1 MKNSTTTESVKKK
14 NGIVQ
19 FIIRFLQGMI
29 IGTGGILPG
38 VSGGAMCVIF
48 GIYRPLM
55 EMFAHPFK
63 NLKKYFMLL
72 LPVILGVG
80 AGFVGLAGLVEMVMV
95 KHEAFAVCVFIG
107 LILGMVPQLF
117 KDAGEKGRGVGAW
130 ISLVISTV
138 VLGTLFIYLKYGS
151 GISIVPNIGW
161 YLFCGAVWGIS
172 IILPGMSSSS
182 TLIFLGLYTP
192 MLNGISH
199 LKFDVLIP
207 IIAGIGLVVALLSRG
222 VNKLFEKFYAVAY
235 HIILGAVIATTL
247 PIIPT
252 SANGVKDIVIYLVC
266 FAAGFVVSLC
276 INAVNQKYITKE

>member
-1 MKNSTTTESVKKK
+1 MSEKVKAMEKK
-14 NGIVQ
+14 NGLLQ
-19 FIIRFLQGMI
+19 FIIRFFQGVI

-48 GIYRPLM
+48 GLYRPLM
-55 EMFAHPFK
+55 ELFAHPFK

-80 AGFVGLAGLVEMVMV
+80 AGFVGLAGLVEMIMV
-95 KHEAFAVCVFIG
+95 RHESLAVCVFIG
-107 LILGMVPQLF
+107 LILGMAPQLF
-117 KDAGEKGRGVGAW
+117 KDAGEQGRGAGAW
-130 ISLVISTV
+130 ISLILSTV
-138 VLGTLFIYLKYGS
+138 GLGAFFLFLKYGS
-151 GISIVPNIGW
+151 GINIVPNIGW
-161 YLFCGAVWGIS
+161 YLFCGAVWGLS

-199 LKFDVLIP
+199 LRFDVLIP

-252 SANGVKDIVIYLVC
+252 SFNGVKDIVMYVLC
-266 FAAGFVVSLC
+266 FAVGFAASLG
-276 INAVNQKYITKE
+276 INKVNQKYITKE

>member
-1 MKNSTTTESVKKK
+1 MKNGTTTESVKKK

-72 LPVILGVG
+72 IPVILGVG

-151 GISIVPNIGW
+151 GINIVPNIGW

-199 LKFDVLIP
+199 LKLDVLIP

-222 VNKLFEKFYAVAY
+222 VNKLFEKFYAIAY

-252 SANGVKDIVIYLVC
+252 SANGVKDIIIYIVC